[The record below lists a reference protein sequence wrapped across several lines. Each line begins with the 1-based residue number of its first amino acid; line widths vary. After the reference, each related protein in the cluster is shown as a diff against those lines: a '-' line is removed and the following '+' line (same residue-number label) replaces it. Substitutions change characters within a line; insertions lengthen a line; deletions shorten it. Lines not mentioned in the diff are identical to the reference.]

1 MKECTNDYFEEDI
14 PEDDLTDAIE
24 RENAAILEIELEMEN
39 EPEVS
44 GIPEAST
51 RKKLKRELEQEAL
64 ARLEDSARTEEEF
77 ANVVTWWNRLDAN
90 RERKERYHEIGRSD
104 VPLEWGI
111 SPDEIVIPA
120 PIRHVFWKQIMKGD
134 FLDAIYDCPF
144 EMHELVTDEDISKA
158 IFALKD
164 VQKELLYQLA
174 IKGYSCQLIAAF
186 REQTDRNIRKI
197 RDTMLK
203 KLRKSFIQALQNRVD
218 NQISLTKA
226 EQIFYNPLKD
236 SEQMVLKAVNLGL
249 MCMDKNNTQ
258 ECLQNAIMDFVT
270 GYGLLGF
277 MTALPTTPDFIT
289 YHAVYLPKN
298 HFIKEESMTTEKYL
312 SYFFPFDKIDF
323 VKKGMESSWS
333 TDDVQMMALIMTM
346 KNKPQAVMMS
356 FQKEYAERY
365 DWLVTLFKDWTFT
378 FMSSFL
384 YYQDFDMLDD
394 MQKQLYRQGMAAFG
408 GIAPTYHIEL
418 LERPTIVWDFHS
430 LLLGVQM
437 MFSFMLTD
445 EKSSLKVCKHC
456 GNAFVA
462 CRPNSVF
469 CSGKC
474 KNRYNVYKSRAKD
487 KDNNN

>member
-1 MKECTNDYFEEDI
+1 MSNLFQKTGSNWVRYDKYEWKEDKEGTLYII
-14 PEDDLTDAIE
+14 P
-24 RENAAILEIELEMEN
+24 
-39 EPEVS
+39 
-44 GIPEAST
+44 
-51 RKKLKRELEQEAL
+51 
-64 ARLEDSARTEEEF
+64 
-77 ANVVTWWNRLDAN
+77 
-90 RERKERYHEIGRSD
+90 
-104 VPLEWGI
+104 
-111 SPDEIVIPA
+111 SPDAKV
-120 PIRHVFWKQIMKGD
+120 
-134 FLDAIYDCPF
+134 
-144 EMHELVTDEDISKA
+144 
-158 IFALKD
+158 
-164 VQKELLYQLA
+164 
-174 IKGYSCQLIAAF
+174 
-186 REQTDRNIRKI
+186 
-197 RDTMLK
+197 
-203 KLRKSFIQALQNRVD
+203 
-218 NQISLTKA
+218 SL
-226 EQIFYNPLKD
+226 YNPLKD

-258 ECLQNAIMDFVT
+258 ERLQNAVMDFVT

-323 VKKGMESSWS
+323 VKKGMESSWN

-365 DWLVTLFKDWTFT
+365 DWLVTLFKDWAFT

-394 MQKQLYRQGMAAFG
+394 MQKNLYRQGMATFG
-408 GIAPTYHIEL
+408 GITPTYHIEL
-418 LERPTIVWDFHS
+418 LDRPTIVWDFHS

-456 GNAFVA
+456 GKAFVA
-462 CRPNSVF
+462 GRPNSVF
-469 CSGKC
+469 CSGRC
-474 KNRYNVYKSRAKD
+474 KNQYNVYKSRAKD

>member
-1 MKECTNDYFEEDI
+1 MSNLFQKTSSSWVRYDKYEWTEDKEGTLYI
-14 PEDDLTDAIE
+14 TP
-24 RENAAILEIELEMEN
+24 
-39 EPEVS
+39 
-44 GIPEAST
+44 
-51 RKKLKRELEQEAL
+51 
-64 ARLEDSARTEEEF
+64 
-77 ANVVTWWNRLDAN
+77 
-90 RERKERYHEIGRSD
+90 
-104 VPLEWGI
+104 
-111 SPDEIVIPA
+111 SPDAKV
-120 PIRHVFWKQIMKGD
+120 
-134 FLDAIYDCPF
+134 
-144 EMHELVTDEDISKA
+144 
-158 IFALKD
+158 
-164 VQKELLYQLA
+164 
-174 IKGYSCQLIAAF
+174 
-186 REQTDRNIRKI
+186 
-197 RDTMLK
+197 
-203 KLRKSFIQALQNRVD
+203 
-218 NQISLTKA
+218 SL
-226 EQIFYNPLKD
+226 YNPLKD
-236 SEQMVLKAVNLGL
+236 LEQMVLKAVNLGL

-258 ECLQNAIMDFVT
+258 EQLQNAIMDFVT
-270 GYGLLGF
+270 VYGLLGF

-323 VKKGMESSWS
+323 VKKGMESSWN

-365 DWLVTLFKDWTFT
+365 DWLVTLFKDWAFT

-462 CRPNSVF
+462 GRTNSVF

>member
-1 MKECTNDYFEEDI
+1 MSNLFQKTSSNWVRYDKYEWNEDKEGTLYII
-14 PEDDLTDAIE
+14 P
-24 RENAAILEIELEMEN
+24 
-39 EPEVS
+39 
-44 GIPEAST
+44 
-51 RKKLKRELEQEAL
+51 
-64 ARLEDSARTEEEF
+64 
-77 ANVVTWWNRLDAN
+77 
-90 RERKERYHEIGRSD
+90 
-104 VPLEWGI
+104 
-111 SPDEIVIPA
+111 SPDAKV
-120 PIRHVFWKQIMKGD
+120 
-134 FLDAIYDCPF
+134 
-144 EMHELVTDEDISKA
+144 
-158 IFALKD
+158 
-164 VQKELLYQLA
+164 
-174 IKGYSCQLIAAF
+174 
-186 REQTDRNIRKI
+186 
-197 RDTMLK
+197 
-203 KLRKSFIQALQNRVD
+203 
-218 NQISLTKA
+218 SL
-226 EQIFYNPLKD
+226 YNPLKD

-249 MCMDKNNTQ
+249 MCMDKKNTQ
-258 ECLQNAIMDFVT
+258 EQLQNAIMDFVT

-289 YHAVYLPKN
+289 YEAVYLPKN

-323 VKKGMESSWS
+323 VKKGMESSWN
-333 TDDVQMMALIMTM
+333 TDDVQMMALIRTM

-365 DWLVTLFKDWTFT
+365 DWLVTLFKDWAFT

-394 MQKQLYRQGMAAFG
+394 MQKNLYRQGMAAFG

-418 LERPTIVWDFHS
+418 LYRPTIVWDFHS

-445 EKSSLKVCKHC
+445 ENSSLKVCKHC
-456 GNAFVA
+456 GKAFVA
-462 CRPNSVF
+462 SRPNSVF